1 MCGQEVIVISLVTVF
16 TFSCGT
22 LVCFSGELDIPASQ
36 LLGLLNTMLRKYTAN
51 LKASQE
57 AVIAKSLKASV
68 NSQSSSSQE
77 MAPLASSMNDELEE
91 AAKELKAKQQREL
104 DKMKLGMDLSQYHIK
119 GDDKEWE
126 QALSGQKASK
136 VLSVKTGEKRLADEL
151 KNGAA
156 AVADEDQQPSK
167 KKKKNKKAKK
177 AAAS

>member
-1 MCGQEVIVISLVTVF
+1 
-16 TFSCGT
+16 
-22 LVCFSGELDIPASQ
+22 
-36 LLGLLNTMLRKYTAN
+36 MLRKYTGN

-68 NSQSSSSQE
+68 NQGQAKASSQE

-126 QALSGQKASK
+126 TALKGQKASK

-156 AVADEDQQPSK
+156 ADEEDKQPSK

-177 AAAS
+177 AAAAS